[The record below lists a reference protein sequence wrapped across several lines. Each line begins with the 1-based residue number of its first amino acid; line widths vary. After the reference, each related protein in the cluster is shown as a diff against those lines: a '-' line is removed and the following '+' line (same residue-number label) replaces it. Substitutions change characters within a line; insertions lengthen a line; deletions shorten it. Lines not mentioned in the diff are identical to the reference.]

1 MLSERSSSRV
11 IVSGPTCRDSEVIL
25 VGSAEDVG
33 ERGFVGSSVS
43 ALLGLPFAA
52 FRASR
57 SRVAIAFIC
66 EGARLLNISRD
77 RSAEGEKR

>member
-25 VGSAEDVG
+25 VGRAEDVD

-43 ALLGLPFAA
+43 ALIGLLIAA

-57 SRVAIAFIC
+57 SRVAIALIC
-66 EGARLLNISRD
+66 KLDPTLSKLEAN
-77 RSAEGEKR
+77 